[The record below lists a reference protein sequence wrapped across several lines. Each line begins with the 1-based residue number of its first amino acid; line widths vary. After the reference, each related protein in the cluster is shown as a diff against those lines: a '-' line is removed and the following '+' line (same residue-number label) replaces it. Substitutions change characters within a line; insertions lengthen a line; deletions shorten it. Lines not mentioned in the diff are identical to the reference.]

1 MALRPNGAAIRVIRE
16 RTGISLTALAA
27 DAGIDK
33 GQLSRIERGQ
43 RGGLV
48 PSPVTL
54 RAIADRLGVSLDAI
68 TNSVPE
74 PEEVAS

>member
-1 MALRPNGAAIRVIRE
+1 MALRPNGDAIRVIRE

-27 DAGIDK
+27 DVGIDK

-43 RGGLV
+43 PGGLV
-48 PSPVTL
+48 PSARTL
-54 RAIADRLGVSLDAI
+54 RAIADSLGVPLSAI
-68 TNSVPE
+68 TYRVPE